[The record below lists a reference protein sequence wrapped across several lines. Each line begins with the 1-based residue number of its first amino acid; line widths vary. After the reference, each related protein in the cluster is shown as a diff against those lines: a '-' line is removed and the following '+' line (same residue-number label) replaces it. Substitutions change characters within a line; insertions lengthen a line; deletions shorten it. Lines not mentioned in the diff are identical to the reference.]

1 MAQQRRDIPR
11 AVLSTTGEA
20 IAGASVNLITVAT
33 VSTNPLGQFEITVPR
48 NRTLDEYKLQVSAP
62 GYEIS
67 QVMTR
72 SPAELKNAEIR
83 LTPAADPE
91 LVKGIEPTVMV
102 GQFLGYPFALVTLR
116 VENDGDSLLS
126 INQIQG
132 RLSGND
138 TAFVLA
144 PMSWTIA
151 GIFGPFAP
159 VTGPFPIFAGT
170 KLDLRVVM
178 MPGAN
183 LASLYNQLGALPEYA
198 NQAPCTPKFNGTVD
212 PLTSEAF
219 EIVKTFSEDRFGWR
233 EGGWT
238 LQLEVSTEGEDKK
251 TFEHEF
257 AISESDLN
265 RLRTSLRLA
274 KSCLGVH
281 FTAPLAQDGSV
292 ANFLSK

>member
-1 MAQQRRDIPR
+1 MASILQQIGTPLQLIALFLLLVAGVARVLVRSGKWNPSPAITRLVINRIFQAAIVALVIGIVGPAMSPALDR
-11 AVLSTTGEA
+11 WLNSDETFHGAVLSTTGEA

-67 QVMTR
+67 PVMTR

-219 EIVKTFSEDRFGWR
+219 
-233 EGGWT
+233 
-238 LQLEVSTEGEDKK
+238 
-251 TFEHEF
+251 
-257 AISESDLN
+257 
-265 RLRTSLRLA
+265 
-274 KSCLGVH
+274 
-281 FTAPLAQDGSV
+281 
-292 ANFLSK
+292 